1 MSSIKIN
8 NNTIYFDSSFE
19 TANRDKS
26 WTLNFADITVIGM
39 INKMDG
45 DDDSDFILFLD
56 KTLNKYFL
64 SLTKGIAG
72 GDIALGEI
80 SKHFKIELNTI
91 VVDNATVLYP
101 KEIAQRPLYKKSLLT
116 STKTFLA
123 MAHVA
128 DGELSDEVKSSV
140 ST

>member
-1 MSSIKIN
+1 MSAIKIN
-8 NNTIYFDSSFE
+8 NNTIYFDSTFE
-19 TANRDKS
+19 TVNRDKS
-26 WTLNFADITVIGM
+26 WTLDFEAITVIGM

-64 SLTKGIAG
+64 SLTKGITG
-72 GDIALGEI
+72 SDITLSEI
-80 SKHFKIELNTI
+80 SKHFKIDLNTK
-91 VVDNATVLYP
+91 VVDNAVVLYP

-123 MAHVA
+123 MTHVA
-128 DGELSDEVKSSV
+128 DGDLSDEVKTNV
-140 ST
+140 RI